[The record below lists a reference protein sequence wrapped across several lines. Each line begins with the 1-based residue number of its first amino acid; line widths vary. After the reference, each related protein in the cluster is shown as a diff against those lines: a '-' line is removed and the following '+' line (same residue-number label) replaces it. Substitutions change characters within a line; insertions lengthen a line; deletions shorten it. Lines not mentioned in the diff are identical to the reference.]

1 VKLERITLENFRQY
15 YGTQRLA
22 FAKDPNR
29 RVTVIHGVNGAGKT
43 SLFLA
48 LNWCLY
54 GKDAQVNNVGE
65 LMNKRTVQ
73 EAQAGQTVRTLV
85 ELSFLHEAE
94 RYVVRR
100 ALEGTKRVQGGV
112 DLRSLDEFSML
123 RIGSDGQAKP
133 VPNPIGKMN
142 AIMPVNVR
150 EYFLFD
156 GEKID
161 NFAKP
166 EASREIKEAIYLVL
180 KLEVLERA
188 ARHLDAVAK
197 DYREELKKNSS
208 AELHDLLEQDERA
221 QSNLEGNGRRQAELQ
236 EEIKRAKRQ
245 IEEIDQRLRESQ
257 GAQLLQAQRDG
268 LQRDLERSRS
278 DLTQTVSKIRDL
290 ATGAYP
296 AVAQG
301 AIHKALEVL
310 DSARARG
317 EIPSDLRQQFVQDLI
332 ERMQCICGR
341 PINDGSPEHARLVTL
356 MERSVSSDLE
366 NDVINLTA
374 ALRGLGPL
382 MERQRGDLNELSKR
396 RVQLIDEIQGL
407 EAKLDDVSRE
417 LKGFPREEIQALER
431 RRADIDA
438 DLQRFHIEIG
448 SLGSKAEALS
458 QTRKD
463 LAKKIERARKEENKG
478 KLLSQ
483 KLVLAKES
491 ADAISDIYRVFAN
504 EMRRKIEAK
513 TKEIF
518 HKLVWKEGHF
528 QDVRLDEDFN
538 LEVIDRYGNPMKPE
552 LSAGERQVL
561 SLSFITAMSRLSED
575 EAPIVMDTP
584 FGRLSE
590 NHRDSITKHVPELAH
605 QLVLFVTDTELR
617 GEAKANLEPTVGA
630 KYRLDFDTR
639 TGCTDIVEVYA

>member
-15 YGTQRLA
+15 YGMQRLA

-54 GKDAQVNNVGE
+54 GKAAQVTNIGE
-65 LMNKRTVQ
+65 LMNKRAIQ
-73 EAQAGQTVRTLV
+73 EAQAGQTIRALV

-100 ALEGTKRVQGGV
+100 VLEGTKQPQGGV
-112 DLRSLDEFSML
+112 DLRNLDEFSML
-123 RIGSDGQAKP
+123 KIGSDGQAKP

-142 AIMPVNVR
+142 AILPVNVR

-166 EASREIKEAIYLVL
+166 EASKEIKDAIYLVL

-188 ARHLDAVAK
+188 TRHLNTVAK
-197 DYREELKKNSS
+197 YYREELMKNTSGEQQDFLKQDKEAES
-208 AELHDLLEQDERA
+208 ALEQNR
-221 QSNLEGNGRRQAELQ
+221 GRQAELHN
-236 EEIKRAKRQ
+236 EIKRARRQ

-257 GAQLLQAQRDG
+257 GAQLLQAQRDQ
-268 LQRDLERSRS
+268 LQRDLERSRN

-290 ATGAYP
+290 ATGTYSAH
-296 AVAQG
+296 AEG
-301 AIHKALEVL
+301 AILKALEIL

-332 ERMQCICGR
+332 DRMKCICGR

-356 MERSVSSDLE
+356 IERSVSSDLE

-374 ALRGLGPL
+374 ALRGLGPQ
-382 MERQRGDLNELSKR
+382 MERQRSDLDELGRR
-396 RVQLIDEIQGL
+396 RVLLIDEIQGL

-417 LKGFPREEIQALER
+417 LKGFPREEIQTLER

-448 SLGSKAEALS
+448 SLGSRVEVLA
-458 QTRKD
+458 QIRKD
-463 LAKKIERARKEENKG
+463 LAKKIERARKEETKWR
-478 KLLSQ
+478 LLSQ

-491 ADAISDIYRVFAN
+491 ADAIGDIYQVFAN

-605 QLVLFVTDTELR
+605 QLVLFVTDTELM

-639 TGCTDIVEVYA
+639 TGCTDIIEVYA